1 MKKYYLIAGRLDVV
15 LGIMVL
21 FLGHFFL
28 GLFCISVGILCL
40 LHYKNYDKEHPTK
53 VKNDPPT
60 KKPEII
66 REKKY
71 FEVKRT
77 KKYAEY
83 IDYLFK
89 RNFYYTN
96 DLDKE
101 DYYIYVDNVVDK
113 YVFRDIG
120 CTLQDNGTSYDV
132 VVKYENNIEVIGI
145 VGKDRISDEIFRTK
159 QFYLSTT
166 GGRGFEITEDFD
178 GRIKRGEEKFYDY
191 EMLIYYFV

>member
-1 MKKYYLIAGRLDVV
+1 MKKYYKIIGTFDVIG
-15 LGIMVL
+15 GIMFL
-21 FLGHFFL
+21 FLGHFFMA
-28 GLFCISVGILCL
+28 LFCVIVGILCL
-40 LHYKNYDKEHPTK
+40 YQYKNYDKLHPEK
-53 VKNDPPT
+53 VNTT
-60 KKPEII
+60 KKPEIVK
-66 REKKY
+66 EKKY
-71 FEVKRT
+71 IEVKRT

-132 VVKYENNIEVIGI
+132 VVKYEDNIEVIGT

-166 GGRGFEITEDFD
+166 GGRGYEITEDFN

-191 EMLIYYFV
+191 EMVIYYFV